1 MATFRS
7 PVIWKRLR
15 WIGGLVLAA
24 VVLVWAFRPAPVPVD
39 LASVQKG
46 ALQVTVDEE
55 GETRVRDRYV
65 VSAPVPGRVRRIELE
80 PGDRVTA
87 GKTVLAMFEP
97 PDPALLDSRTRLE
110 LQGRARAAES
120 AVGGARA
127 ERERVAAD
135 LEFARRELERHKAL
149 FAAGAVSRDAFEAAE
164 RQVRTLE
171 EAMRSAEFNVRT
183 AQHQLEVA
191 RASLMQGRG
200 GAGTPIRLTSPV
212 DGVVLRRMQ
221 ESEAVVAIGQPLVEI
236 GDVAHLEIVSDLLS
250 TAAVRVQ
257 SGQPVLVEQWGG
269 DRPLRGRVRRVEP
282 SGFTKISALG
292 VEEQRVNVLIDLEDP
307 REVWQKLGDGYR
319 VEVRI
324 IVWRRED
331 VLKVPTSSLFR
342 QGTGWAV
349 YRVENRKAVR
359 QAVDAGQQN
368 GLEAEIRSGLQ
379 EGQTIIVFPS
389 DEVEDGVSVQSR
401 R

>member
-1 MATFRS
+1 
-7 PVIWKRLR
+7 
-15 WIGGLVLAA
+15 
-24 VVLVWAFRPAPVPVD
+24 
-39 LASVQKG
+39 VQKG

-65 VSAPVPGRVRRIELE
+65 VSAPVPGRMRRIELE

-97 PDPALLDSRTRLE
+97 PDPALLDTRTRAE

-120 AVGGARA
+120 AVGAARA
-127 ERERVAAD
+127 ERERVAAN
-135 LEFARRELERHKAL
+135 LEFARRELQRHEAL
-149 FAAGAVSRDAFEAAE
+149 LAAGAVSRDAFEAAE
-164 RQVRTLE
+164 RQVRTLQ

-221 ESEAVVAIGQPLVEI
+221 ESEAVVAIGQPLIEI

-257 SGQPVLVEQWGG
+257 PGQPVLVEQWGG
-269 DRPLRGRVRRVEP
+269 DRPLGGRVRRVEP

-292 VEEQRVNVLIDLEDP
+292 VEEQRVNVIIDFDEP
-307 REVWQKLGDGYR
+307 RDVWQTLGDGYR
-319 VEVRI
+319 VEVRV
-324 IVWRRED
+324 IVWRRD
-331 VLKVPTSSLFR
+331 GVLKVPTSSLFR
-342 QGTGWAV
+342 QGAGWAV

-389 DEVEDGVSVQSR
+389 DEVGDGVSVQSR